1 MSSKEPDLGGS
12 EVTILERGLVE
23 VGVLLV
29 WAVWIEAVV
38 AKVGEAAW
46 SRVFGKAGTEG
57 CAGAGGWAG
66 AGAGAGVVESGRTT
80 KTEPNWTS
88 LSGLV
93 SSVVLKVLGS

>member
-29 WAVWIEAVV
+29 WAVWIGAVV
-38 AKVGEAAW
+38 AKMGEAAG

-57 CAGAGGWAG
+57 
-66 AGAGAGVVESGRTT
+66 
-80 KTEPNWTS
+80 
-88 LSGLV
+88 
-93 SSVVLKVLGS
+93 

>member
-12 EVTILERGLVE
+12 EVTILERELVE

-29 WAVWIEAVV
+29 WAVWIGAVV

-46 SRVFGKAGTEG
+46 SMVFGKAGT
-57 CAGAGGWAG
+57 GGWAG
-66 AGAGAGVVESGRTT
+66 AGGCARAGAGVVESGRTT